1 MKYARIIRILCL
13 AVILSVMVFT
23 VPVAAQTRSIV
34 IDPEEGPIGTTIT
47 VAGEGFNQSTESTD
61 RYAVIYFSSQEFST
75 LHDIDLDTNNGD
87 VTEYEIADSLV
98 YLDLEGEFSTDIVV
112 PVELDDGDDDVDVAV
127 GTYYLY
133 VCYYNL
139 TSPPTVAPRIRA
151 VAEFIVTGGDI
162 TLDYSEGP
170 VATEVEIT
178 GVDFATSADLVVSY
192 DGEEID
198 IEDGDTDTDNS
209 GEFISSILI
218 PESEAGDHTIM
229 VAVSG
234 SEVEA
239 TFTVEPEIILSPT
252 SGEAAATVSV
262 SGTGFGRRSDL
273 VIYLNGAGLKT
284 LTTDSAGSFG
294 ANFDV
299 PELDAGIYDVEAE
312 DDESNLDTAKFTVT
326 VPPPPAASENTT
338 TEPPAGT
345 TPDPVTP
352 TTQLNVETPDGA
364 IGGTIAFSGSGFE
377 EGAIIIKFDGE
388 EVFTTNA
395 TADGLFV
402 AVFPAPAAKAGA
414 HTITISDGTN
424 SEEFIFT
431 MESQAPPVP
440 LPLMPEMG
448 VTVAWPLT
456 FDWKEVTDASLPVT
470 YTLQIATDDG
480 FEAASVVLEKA
491 ELTASQYA
499 LTEIEEA
506 KLSGQEAPY
515 YWRIRAVD
523 GASNEGKWTGA
534 GQFYVPQPFGL
545 PSWAIYSLLGL
556 GGLVLFAIGYYLGR
570 RTAYY

>member
-23 VPVAAQTRSIV
+23 VPVAAQTRVIE
-34 IDPEEGPIGTTIT
+34 IDPEEGPIGTTIKI
-47 VAGEGFNQSTESTD
+47 AGEGFNKSTEATD
-61 RYAVIYFSSQEFST
+61 RYAVIYISSQEAST

-98 YLDLEGEFSTDIVV
+98 YLDTEGEFSTDIVI
-112 PVELDDGDDDVDVAV
+112 PAELDDGDDDVDVAV
-127 GTYYLY
+127 GTYYIY
-133 VCYYNL
+133 VAYYNL

-151 VAEFIVTGGDI
+151 VAEFVVTGGDI
-162 TLDYSEGP
+162 TLDYSDGP

-178 GVDFATSADLVVSY
+178 GVDFATSTTLVVSY

-198 IEDGDTDTDNS
+198 IEDGDTRTDSS

-218 PESEAGDHTIM
+218 PESKAGDHTIM

-262 SGTGFGRRSDL
+262 SGTGFGRRSDI

-294 ANFDV
+294 ANFYV

-312 DDESNLDTAKFTVT
+312 DDEDNLDTAKFTVT
-326 VPPPPAASENTT
+326 VPPPPATSEPTP

-345 TPDPVTP
+345 TPDPVTS
-352 TTQLNVETPDGA
+352 TTQLNVETPGGA

-395 TADGLFV
+395 TTDGLFV

-448 VTVAWPLT
+448 VKVAWPLT
-456 FDWKEVTDASLPVT
+456 FDWKEVADASLPVT
-470 YTLQIATDDG
+470 YTLQIAADDG

-491 ELTASQYA
+491 GLTTSQYA

-523 GASNEGKWTGA
+523 GASNEGNWTGA

-545 PSWAIYSLLGL
+545 PSWAIYSLLGI